1 MKNQLFI
8 GIICISLPRDNQWMI
23 LERFIIFHN
32 ANNQFYDDRCISH
45 GSYQCHV
52 SFIKSGWTNNFFV
65 WITIYV
71 QYVIKTS
78 HDDLLLKDQNFDIF
92 KGGMTATNLSL
103 VKVTLKFW
111 GRKIV
116 WTVFPV
122 TSCVCTYKCSTNIT
136 CAFDRAWRKWVGTQK
151 ENFKIN
157 NPRWNIMIRE
167 LN

>member
-1 MKNQLFI
+1 MKNNCLLAKFVSRAVCNHWI
-8 GIICISLPRDNQWMI
+8 I
-23 LERFIIFHN
+23 LEKFIIFHN

-45 GSYQCHV
+45 GSYQSHV

-103 VKVTLKFW
+103 VKVTLKF
-111 GRKIV
+111 
-116 WTVFPV
+116 
-122 TSCVCTYKCSTNIT
+122 
-136 CAFDRAWRKWVGTQK
+136 
-151 ENFKIN
+151 
-157 NPRWNIMIRE
+157 
-167 LN
+167 

>member
-1 MKNQLFI
+1 M
-8 GIICISLPRDNQWMI
+8 
-23 LERFIIFHN
+23 
-32 ANNQFYDDRCISH
+32 A
-45 GSYQCHV
+45 
-52 SFIKSGWTNNFFV
+52 
-65 WITIYV
+65 
-71 QYVIKTS
+71 
-78 HDDLLLKDQNFDIF
+78 
-92 KGGMTATNLSL
+92 ATNLSL

-167 LN
+167 LNKMAKIYLTRKQRSKLSTSQRNQFMISS